1 MKKRARQ
8 ILLLLITLV
17 LAAGCLTAPAS
28 AQEEEGK
35 VATILFTHDMHSHL
49 LPAEQE
55 GGGEY
60 GGFARLVTALGQERG
75 EGGA

>member
-1 MKKRARQ
+1 MKKRIRR
-8 ILLLLITLV
+8 ILTLLITLV
-17 LAAGCLTAPAS
+17 LAAGCLMMPAS

-60 GGFARLVTALGQERG
+60 GGFARLMTSLEQERA
-75 EGGA
+75 EA